1 MLQDAPTV
9 RDVGA
14 DPSDGKAGRID
25 AERQAGIHVEPGRVF
40 SRRASCL
47 DLCFGKLA
55 TNAMGRED
63 QKAGGTDKRS
73 PSVRESGKERRIRSE
88 AVTVRKA
95 KRGGSGET
103 FQVHLAAETL
113 PATRQ
118 SLRWP
123 ESPLNGSGRGSPPG
137 TLFSLG

>member
-14 DPSDGKAGRID
+14 DLSDRKAGRMD

-55 TNAMGRED
+55 TNAMGRRLEG
-63 QKAGGTDKRS
+63 QTNG
-73 PSVRESGKERRIRSE
+73 P
-88 AVTVRKA
+88 
-95 KRGGSGET
+95 
-103 FQVHLAAETL
+103 QVC
-113 PATRQ
+113 
-118 SLRWP
+118 
-123 ESPLNGSGRGSPPG
+123 ESPEKNGESAPRR
-137 TLFSLG
+137 

>member
-14 DPSDGKAGRID
+14 DPSDGKAGRMD

-63 QKAGGTDKRS
+63 QKAGGT
-73 PSVRESGKERRIRSE
+73 P
-88 AVTVRKA
+88 
-95 KRGGSGET
+95 
-103 FQVHLAAETL
+103 QVC
-113 PATRQ
+113 
-118 SLRWP
+118 
-123 ESPLNGSGRGSPPG
+123 ESPEKNGESAPRR
-137 TLFSLG
+137 